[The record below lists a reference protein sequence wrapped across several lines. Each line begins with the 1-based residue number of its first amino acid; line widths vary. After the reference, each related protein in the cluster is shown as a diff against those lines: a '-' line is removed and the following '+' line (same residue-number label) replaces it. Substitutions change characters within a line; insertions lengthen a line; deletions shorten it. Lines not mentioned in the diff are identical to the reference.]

1 MSRRSLWKPRTL
13 AVCICAGI
21 LAGVLNWMMPSY
33 TGLILFCGGLATIY
47 VARFVTTGNGLGRSM
62 DWYLHR
68 QAIGRL
74 WPLLIMFSI
83 PWLIAG
89 YFYVDPLVRL
99 GLAPSPKAS
108 WGEAA
113 YWNDIKTALTMGIAM
128 VSGGL
133 VGYVIHYNRLRRGE
147 RFEPVSAR
155 TYVLAISISAFG
167 LIMGLGAVPYL
178 LLH

>member
-1 MSRRSLWKPRTL
+1 MSRRPLWKPRTL
-13 AVCICAGI
+13 AVCICGGI
-21 LAGVLNWMMPSY
+21 LAGALNWMMPGY
-33 TGLILFCGGLATIY
+33 TGVILFCGLIATIY
-47 VARFVTTGNGLGRSM
+47 VGRIVTTRNGLRRSM

-89 YFYVDPLVRL
+89 YFYVDPLVWL
-99 GLAPSPKAS
+99 GLAPAPKSS
-108 WGEAA
+108 WDQTAH
-113 YWNDIKTALTMGIAM
+113 WNDIKTALTMGMAM
-128 VSGGL
+128 ALGGF
-133 VGYVIHYNRLRRGE
+133 VGYVNHYTRLRGGE